1 MSRELEYLEE
11 VDRFREWADRRG
23 VAFRDAMVAA
33 MTRLMREVEQY
44 EERNADVVN
53 RLADIT
59 ASTVVKPDSNRRHR
73 SHLGKRPGNQRPE
86 MTAKCQAAKLL
97 IDAGQL
103 PHAVW
108 RVAGFRSMQAMKFAM
123 TSRGMWGSS
132 P

>member
-44 EERNADVVN
+44 EERNVGVIN
-53 RLADIT
+53 RLAEIT
-59 ASTVVKPDSNRRHR
+59 ASTVVKPDSNRQHR
-73 SHLGKRPGNQRPE
+73 SHLARRPGNQRPE
-86 MTAKCQAAKLL
+86 MTAKCQAAKALM
-97 IDAGQL
+97 DAGK
-103 PHAVW
+103 PAYDVW
-108 RVAGFRSMQAMKFAM
+108 RDTGFRSLQAMRFAM